1 MTTKTLTVVSWTA
14 RILAVVVLLW
24 VFLLSLEPLILGCH
38 DFLLPLVIFMCV
50 LLLLGIGVTP
60 SRALSRNRVLSGF
73 AFVLSLIP
81 LLLFIC
87 VISQV
92 LALVP
97 VGTAGW
103 WCDSNNRPMMT
114 IFCVLTMGVCSLPIA
129 LATADALARRGN
141 PIEKLGK
148 WTRIVLLA
156 VGGMILILETCFLTL

>member
-14 RILAVVVLLW
+14 RMLAVVG
-24 VFLLSLEPLILGCH
+24 LLSIGLSCLALTVVVGRFDSEVV
-38 DFLLPLVIFMCV
+38 LPLTCV
-50 LLLLGIGVTP
+50 LLLLGIAAIP
-60 SRALSRNRVLSGF
+60 SRTLSKDRVLSGF

-81 LLLFIC
+81 LLLFVC

-92 LALVP
+92 DLAP
-97 VGTAGW
+97 VGTAVW
-103 WCDSNNRPMMT
+103 WCDSNNRKLVT
-114 IFCVLTMGVCSLPIA
+114 IFFVLTMGVCALPIA

-141 PIEKLGK
+141 PIEKLGR